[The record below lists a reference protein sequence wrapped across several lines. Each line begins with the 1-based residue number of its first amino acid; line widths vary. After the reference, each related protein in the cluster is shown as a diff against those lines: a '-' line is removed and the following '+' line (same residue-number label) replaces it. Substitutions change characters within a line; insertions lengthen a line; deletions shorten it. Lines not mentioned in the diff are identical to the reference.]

1 MLRSA
6 HLVYLGDGNQTNL
19 ILIPHLYKDDTIKKC
34 GVDMVK
40 KEDKSKIKRKCRC
53 IEATK
58 RICSICD
65 SLSLLNQMNQTNIQA
80 MIIRSI
86 QIEMFRSIPGKSNRY
101 FNFTFITIKS
111 ENQCVLSC
119 IFNLIPMGF
128 EVFCTVFET
137 LQWNKC
143 GNRDKVK
150 VNLKS
155 TYHGFLFLVCL
166 SLREIFCTD
175 LWTTSNGAA

>member
-1 MLRSA
+1 MYKVHAIFLFISLPSSLVMLRSA

-34 GVDMVK
+34 GVDMFK

-86 QIEMFRSIPGKSNRY
+86 QIEMFRSIPGKSNKLHIYNKIRKSMC
-101 FNFTFITIKS
+101 TFMY
-111 ENQCVLSC
+111 L
-119 IFNLIPMGF
+119 
-128 EVFCTVFET
+128 
-137 LQWNKC
+137 
-143 GNRDKVK
+143 
-150 VNLKS
+150 
-155 TYHGFLFLVCL
+155 
-166 SLREIFCTD
+166 
-175 LWTTSNGAA
+175 